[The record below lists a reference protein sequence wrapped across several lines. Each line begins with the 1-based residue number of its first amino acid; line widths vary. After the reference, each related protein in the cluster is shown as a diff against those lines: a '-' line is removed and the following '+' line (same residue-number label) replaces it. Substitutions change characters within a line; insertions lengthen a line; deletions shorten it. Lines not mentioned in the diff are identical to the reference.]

1 MSKNVSKLIL
11 KHERYELVFPQ
22 ERGWTSARS
31 LCSSARRTRLRLLD
45 PLSDRT
51 SLLSP
56 SIPSNTL
63 NNTKRSDRSI
73 CAQGCNFN
81 DTLAEPL
88 PLDPPHVKKKNKTWK
103 NGTSACITM
112 LYNFFVLLNPCFY
125 FWASTRYC
133 TTAFPQTKTVKG
145 NGQVPKTRPRCP
157 TMESDE
163 RKR

>member
-1 MSKNVSKLIL
+1 MSKDVSKLIL
-11 KHERYELVFPQ
+11 KHERYELDFPQ

-56 SIPSNTL
+56 LIPSNTL

-81 DTLAEPL
+81 DTLTEPL
-88 PLDPPHVKKKNKTWK
+88 PLDPPQVKKNKK
-103 NGTSACITM
+103 QKHPGKSACITM
-112 LYNFFVLLNPCFY
+112 LYFLFCFAGPMFLFLGFHAVLHHSV
-125 FWASTRYC
+125 STDKDCQRKWSSTQD
-133 TTAFPQTKTVKG
+133 TTKV
-145 NGQVPKTRPRCP
+145 
-157 TMESDE
+157 SDYGI
-163 RKR
+163 R

>member
-1 MSKNVSKLIL
+1 MSKDVSKLIL
-11 KHERYELVFPQ
+11 KHERYELDFPQ

-56 SIPSNTL
+56 LIPSNTL

-81 DTLAEPL
+81 DTLTEPL
-88 PLDPPHVKKKNKTWK
+88 PLDPPQVKKTKTKKPWK
-103 NGTSACITM
+103 IC
-112 LYNFFVLLNPCFY
+112 LYNNAVLFVLLDPCFY